1 MAKKTLLFIL
11 LLTFLNSFVFAYQS
25 AQEALVKE
33 PFRGEMAYDES
44 SQIIIDPLKSKIESE
59 ILTFKAFNGL
69 YNSTWFDS
77 YVQKESRII
86 LNRLYDKN
94 LAKWLPAKVLVG
106 KAKREETYDLVS
118 LTIYP
123 IQTKDKHSLEVIWEI
138 DEQNK
143 WSITM
148 INVLKSKRP

>member
-1 MAKKTLLFIL
+1 MVLLIL
-11 LLTFLNSFVFAYQS
+11 LLTFVNYFIFAYQN

-33 PFRGEMAYDES
+33 PFRGEMPYSES
-44 SQIIIDPLKSKIESE
+44 SYLVIDPIKSKIESE

-69 YNSTWFDS
+69 YNPTWFDF
-77 YVQKESRII
+77 YVQKESRFII
-86 LNRLYDKN
+86 NRLYDQN
-94 LAKWLPAKVLVG
+94 FAKWLPAKVLVG
-106 KAKREETYDLVS
+106 KAKKEQSYDLVS

-123 IQTKDKHSLEVIWEI
+123 IQTKEEHSLEVIWEI
-138 DEQNK
+138 DAQNR